1 MALSRYGK
9 EVKQMAELLRKL
21 VQESSELDEPM
32 VTAGAY
38 EERLWPPEHNME
50 TE

>member
-1 MALSRYGK
+1 MP
-9 EVKQMAELLRKL
+9 EMLRTL
-21 VQESSELDEPM
+21 VQESSDLDDPM

-38 EERLWPPEHNME
+38 EERLWPPEHNVE